1 LLVLPKLLT
10 RTVGYQVGAID
21 KEVVAAKALSAI
33 EEGESERESLRKISE
48 KLQITDWRIHGAIHS
63 LLFEVLKRLNVI
75 DLIINDSLQK
85 GSLDKLQP
93 YLRNLLRIGVFN
105 LKFSDN
111 LPQKVTKTIVQKAK
125 ESFGEGISKFTNA
138 LLRKIEQVKLSDL
151 ISNSTDVK
159 NLSLK
164 YFHPTWFIKYLI
176 TLLGLPGTIEFLQK
190 SLESDDVYIRVN
202 FLKIDIATVIETLKK
217 DKFVIEVDSN
227 LPDVIRI
234 LDWQHPILHSPLFK
248 EGLIYIQDKASTLV
262 SHVVDPQEG
271 DFIFDL
277 CAAPGGKSLHMGQL
291 LQNTGMVFAIDR
303 SHRRLLELSSKLAR
317 YEIQNIFVLNAVG
330 EDATDYLTKR
340 ADKILIDPPCSGTG
354 TFMSRPYSKWKLQRK
369 DLQVLTAIQWKI
381 LNSAV
386 KLLKNSGEIIY
397 STCSIMIEENEA
409 IIKKFLNRYPDFSLV
424 PVTPFIGVPGFLGLS
439 ETQRLFPHLHNTEGF
454 FIAKLRRN

>member
-1 LLVLPKLLT
+1 
-10 RTVGYQVGAID
+10 
-21 KEVVAAKALSAI
+21 
-33 EEGESERESLRKISE
+33 
-48 KLQITDWRIHGAIHS
+48 
-63 LLFEVLKRLNVI
+63 
-75 DLIINDSLQK
+75 
-85 GSLDKLQP
+85 LQP
-93 YLRNLLRIGVFN
+93 YLRNLLRVGVFN

-125 ESFGEGISKFTNA
+125 EAFGEGISKFTNA
-138 LLRKIEQVKLSDL
+138 LLRKIEEVKLSDL
-151 ISNSTDVK
+151 ISDSTDIV

-176 TLLGLPGTIEFLQK
+176 TLLGRPGTIKFLQK
-190 SLESDDVYIRVN
+190 SLEPDALYIRVN
-202 FLKIDIATVIETLKK
+202 FLKSDIATVIEALKE
-217 DKFVIEVDSN
+217 DKFVIEEDSN

-234 LDWQHPILHSPLFK
+234 LDWQYPILHSQLYK

-262 SHVVDPQEG
+262 SHVVNPQEG
-271 DFIFDL
+271 DCIFDI

-303 SHRRLLELSSKLAR
+303 SHRRLLELSSKLSR

-330 EDATDYLTKR
+330 DDAADYLTKK

-354 TFMSRPYSKWKLQRK
+354 TFMSRPYSKWKFQSK
-369 DLQVLTAIQWKI
+369 DLKVLTAIQWKI
-381 LNSAV
+381 LSRAV
-386 KLLKNSGEIIY
+386 KLLKKSGEIIY
-397 STCSIMIEENEA
+397 STCSIMIEENET
-409 IIKKFLNRYPDFSLV
+409 IIKKFLTTYPDFSLV

-454 FIAKLRRN
+454 FIAKLKRN